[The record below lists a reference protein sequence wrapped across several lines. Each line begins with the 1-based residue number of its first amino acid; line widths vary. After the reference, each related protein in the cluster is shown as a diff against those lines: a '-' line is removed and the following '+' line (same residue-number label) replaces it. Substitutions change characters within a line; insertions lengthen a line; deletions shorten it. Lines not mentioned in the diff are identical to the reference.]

1 MVDYSVDRGPA
12 VSIAGA
18 NFRYNNLT
26 IDGVAQNDNFGLG
39 FDASATQRTP
49 ISIDAIEALSVTV
62 APYDVSYGNF
72 LGGNINIVTKSGTN
86 EFEGSVFAYQTDD
99 SFTGNKSKGSN
110 LGIGDFDEETFGFTF
125 GGPIIK
131 DRLFFFTNYEK
142 FKTTR
147 PSNSQTIDNIAGV
160 TQADVDRVIDIFQN
174 EYGFDPGTFDAT
186 DDDEDQKILRRAG
199 LVYQRPA
206 SCRCQ
211 LPAGGRRCAV
221 R

>member
-110 LGIGDFDEETFGFTF
+110 LGIGDFEEETFGFTF

-186 DDDEDQKILRRAG
+186 DDDEDQKILRQAG
-199 LVYQRPA
+199 LVYQRTA